1 MSFLKHNGSIARTEM
16 KLAELM
22 LYDILVQH
30 RLTDTS
36 TSTSWRSRRTFS
48 HRCRY
53 LQNTSTV

>member
-1 MSFLKHNGSIARTEM
+1 M
-16 KLAELM
+16 KLAELT